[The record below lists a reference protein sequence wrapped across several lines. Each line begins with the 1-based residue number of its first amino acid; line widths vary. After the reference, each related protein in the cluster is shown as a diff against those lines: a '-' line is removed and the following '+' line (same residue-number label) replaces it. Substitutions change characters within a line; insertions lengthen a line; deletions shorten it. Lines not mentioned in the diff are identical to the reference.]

1 MRQLVLE
8 YSHGS
13 IQQRH
18 PQSRQATT
26 SVSKYNQPKK
36 KKKNA
41 QTLLGKLAIKSG
53 EIKTITPEKP
63 PKQNRRTA
71 RLCQKRD
78 HNYLL
83 CTNTGMTTN
92 ALGQED

>member
-36 KKKNA
+36 KKKKRSNPTRETCDQIRGNKDHNTGKA
-41 QTLLGKLAIKSG
+41 TQAKQKNSQTLS
-53 EIKTITPEKP
+53 EK
-63 PKQNRRTA
+63 RS
-71 RLCQKRD
+71 
-78 HNYLL
+78 
-83 CTNTGMTTN
+83 
-92 ALGQED
+92 